1 MAPVFKVFDAGEVRQ
16 RNTLPFDGFRQ
27 GEIKWN
33 EFFQNIVNVE
43 NVQIRHS
50 ELMLAGKQGLYA
62 CTLFTSQR
70 LLLQFKES
78 NGDLWSQVS
87 IDYSLINA
95 ICVNSFFDGAFNVAI
110 GVYESNQQR
119 WFYWNFFRPQFQAA
133 TLWVYWAI
141 GALCDTLSI
150 RSVSEGLAWAK
161 YINTNSALVIPDD
174 FRSGMI
180 RSGVDIAWMEDTIG
194 LRLLDDQAPFIDL
207 NVYEKFLSTELVT
220 IATPSWNA
228 SGNYSSDVTLSLNN
242 NGFSPDPTSLRT
254 KTTHKS
260 SLQSDSYSIS
270 DIWKY
275 TKKSLDEVQ
284 RAMRTLGYNESPFDY
299 TSANKICR
307 FLVNSSLDDLLP
319 CSNISS
325 SDLIVK
331 EESST
336 LDTTSSV
343 VNQIDP
349 DGLPRL
355 SPSTAAVPVGLK
367 GIPDGV
373 DGLKLCLANTESAAQ
388 SFFNILPVV
397 GLSGSE
403 IYLNDDTMLVSPF
416 DERLYCQIVKENHK
430 YALAELYDQR
440 ADEAEKRG
448 QKFKKWGTLGG
459 IFLLNPLVPFMAY
472 NQGKASAPRGSRLEE
487 LIPDPQL
494 QFLQDRN
501 SFLAMTQAS
510 GVLPRLRRMI
520 FHKVDGPSGSYF
532 RIIPAVITQ
541 DSVIPCQV
549 FTFNSSCFLRPVSAG
564 IEPGQENYDARR
576 IHRQY
581 YHPRTAGTSIDTGER
596 ILIKGKDIDDQR
608 FKIFR
613 FSSDTR
619 DLSYFYVDYPADPS
633 HVF

>member
-95 ICVNSFFDGAFNVAI
+95 ICVNNFFDGAFNVAI

-141 GALCDTLSI
+141 GALCDDSI
-150 RSVSEGLAWAK
+150 GSVSDGLACAK
-161 YINTNSALVIPDD
+161 YINANSALAIPDD

-194 LRLLDDQAPFIDL
+194 FRLLNDQAPFVDL
-207 NVYEKFLSTELVT
+207 SVYEKFLNKEFAS
-220 IATPSWNA
+220 IATPTWNA
-228 SGNYSSDVTLSLNN
+228 SNNDSTEVAPPLDWYTLVTNKSLSISSTLST
-242 NGFSPDPTSLRT
+242 G
-254 KTTHKS
+254 
-260 SLQSDSYSIS
+260 SIA
-270 DIWKY
+270 K
-275 TKKSLDEVQ
+275 V
-284 RAMRTLGYNESPFDY
+284 
-299 TSANKICR
+299 
-307 FLVNSSLDDLLP
+307 
-319 CSNISS
+319 
-325 SDLIVK
+325 
-331 EESST
+331 ESST
-336 LDTTSSV
+336 LDTTPSV
-343 VNQIDP
+343 VNKIDA

-373 DGLKLCLANTESAAQ
+373 DGLKLCLAHTESAAQ

-608 FKIFR
+608 FKIFH